1 MSFNHMSKDRITDQV
16 TLVLLPFS
24 LPGLRTIGQR
34 EERTYPSTVSPGQV
48 YSSYHHDHD
57 GYG

>member
-24 LPGLRTIGQR
+24 LPGLRTIGHR

-48 YSSYHHDHD
+48 YPS
-57 GYG
+57 